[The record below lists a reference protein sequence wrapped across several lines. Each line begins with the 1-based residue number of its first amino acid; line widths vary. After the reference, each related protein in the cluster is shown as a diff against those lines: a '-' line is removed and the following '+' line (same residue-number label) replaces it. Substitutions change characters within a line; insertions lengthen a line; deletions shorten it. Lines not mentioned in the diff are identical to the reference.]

1 MRCDHSSFVVSS
13 TGVQR
18 LNERDL
24 HRLVDAVAE
33 IGPIT
38 DVEPLPVET
47 LDVFGVLSHAEHGES
62 SALDRVA
69 HALSSVADTGAEPSL
84 LIVERTGRI
93 RFVQGAGRRL
103 LASYL
108 GPAAAFG
115 PAAADRLPRR
125 LQAWATDTSALGE
138 LVVEGA
144 DGQLV
149 VFAPSR
155 DSTGPIVVLLYERPW
170 ERPRSRRLTER
181 ELEVLQRVDE
191 GRTNAEIAHILWVAP
206 STVRKHLEN
215 AYAKLGV
222 RSRTEAT
229 ALLRREASQADA
241 QPS

>member
-1 MRCDHSSFVVSS
+1 VDCDHSSFVVSS

-33 IGPIT
+33 IGPLS
-38 DVEPLPVET
+38 DVEPFPVET
-47 LDVFGVLSHAEHGES
+47 LDLFGVLSHAEHGES

-69 HALSSVADTGAEPSL
+69 RALSSVADTGAEPSL
-84 LIVERTGRI
+84 LIVERSGRI
-93 RFVQGAGRRL
+93 RFVQDAGRRL
-103 LASYL
+103 LASY
-108 GPAAAFG
+108 FG
-115 PAAADRLPRR
+115 SAAADRLPRR
-125 LQAWATDTSALGE
+125 LQDWATDTSASGE
-138 LVVEGA
+138 LVVDGA

-181 ELEVLQRVDE
+181 ELEVLQLVDE

-241 QPS
+241 KRS